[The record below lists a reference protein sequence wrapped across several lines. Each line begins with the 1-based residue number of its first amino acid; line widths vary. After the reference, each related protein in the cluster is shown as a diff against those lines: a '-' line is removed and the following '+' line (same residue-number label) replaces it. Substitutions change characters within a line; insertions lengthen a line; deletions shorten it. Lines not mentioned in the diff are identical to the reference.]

1 MRILRYAFCKS
12 QIALLIDIMSI
23 SRADTSFYC
32 EFYLTVTNSIVHISV
47 KKKKLIS
54 HGTWGCIFKASF
66 SFNPK
71 PPGLEFDSHF

>member
-12 QIALLIDIMSI
+12 QCQYVEQIL
-23 SRADTSFYC
+23 SFYC
-32 EFYLTVTNSIVHISV
+32 EFYLTVANSIVHISV

-66 SFNPK
+66 NFNPK